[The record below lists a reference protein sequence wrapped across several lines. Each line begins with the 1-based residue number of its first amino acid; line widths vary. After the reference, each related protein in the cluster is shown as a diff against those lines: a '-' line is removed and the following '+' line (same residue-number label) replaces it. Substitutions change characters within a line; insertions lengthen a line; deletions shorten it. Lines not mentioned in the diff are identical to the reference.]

1 MGYDLII
8 KKGRIADGTGNPW
21 FYADIGIKAGRIVR
35 IGSLDA
41 CEAVRIVKAEGYVV
55 APGFIDIHSHS
66 DFAIISNP
74 MAESKVKQGVT
85 TEVNGNCGSSAGPL
99 APGHERY
106 GDPSHGCQEGE
117 GLRWKSLGD
126 YFSLLEKMG
135 ISINIASLVGHG
147 TIRSC
152 VMGSENRKPTV
163 EELDRMRS
171 LVHKSMM
178 DGALGLSSGLDKGL
192 IPGCYA
198 DTEELIELCK
208 VVARY
213 GGFYAT
219 HQRNRQERVLEAA
232 MEAIEIGEKAQVPVQ
247 ISHFVPRF
255 PDGNKTLECMGIIE
269 AARRR
274 GIDVT
279 CDVVV
284 PNAFGGYHWAH
295 GSLATQ
301 VLPLWAYEGGRERLL
316 ERLRDPETRRRMRRE
331 AEPLWGVWRHG
342 LWDKLILL
350 ESHGSP
356 HLVGKTFEEI
366 AKEKG
371 VDPWEASY
379 DILLEEGGRS
389 CGILGASTEERD
401 SIMVMKY
408 PWSSLESDRALHVP
422 HGPSVSASSSTSS
435 QAQAQASAP
444 SKERA
449 DANAYGAFPRI
460 FRRYVRE
467 LGILTLE
474 EAVRKVTSLP
484 AQRCGFRDR
493 GILKEGFWADIVI
506 FSLDR
511 IADRATIEE
520 PKRFPEGIDY
530 VIVNGQIVVEG
541 GEHTGAKPGKVLRR
555 SYL

>member
-1 MGYDLII
+1 MVYDLVL
-8 KKGRIADGTGNPW
+8 KNGRIVDGTGNPW
-21 FYADIGIKAGRIVR
+21 FYGDIAIKAGKIVR
-35 IGSLDA
+35 IG
-41 CEAVRIVKAEGYVV
+41 RIDKGDGERFIDAEGSVV

-66 DFAIISNP
+66 DFAIVSNP
-74 MAESKVKQGVT
+74 MAESKVRQGVT
-85 TEVNGNCGSSAGPL
+85 TEVNGNCGSSAAPL
-99 APGHERY
+99 PFSHERY
-106 GDPSHGCQEGE
+106 GEKSQGSRGGE
-117 GLRWKSLGD
+117 EVKWKTLGD
-126 YFSLLEKMG
+126 YFTLLERMG
-135 ISINIASLVGHG
+135 VSINIASLVGHG
-147 TIRSC
+147 TVRSC
-152 VMGSENRKPTV
+152 VMGSENRKPTA

-171 LVHKSMM
+171 LVHQAMV
-178 DGALGLSSGLDKGL
+178 DGALGLSSGLDRGL

-198 DTEELIELCK
+198 ETGEIIELCK
-208 VVARY
+208 VVARF

-232 MEAIEIGEKAQVPVQ
+232 KEAVEIGERAGVPVQ

-284 PNAFGGYHWAH
+284 PNARGGYHWAH

-301 VLPLWAYEGGRERLL
+301 VLPLWAYEGGREALL
-316 ERLRDPETRRRMRRE
+316 ERLRDPEARRKMRRD
-331 AEPLWGVWRHG
+331 AEPLWGIWRQG

-350 ESHGSP
+350 DSHGSP
-356 HLVGKTFEEI
+356 DLVGKTFEEI
-366 AKEKG
+366 SKDKG
-371 VDPWEASY
+371 VDPWEAAY
-379 DILLEEGGRS
+379 DILLAEGGCS

-401 SIMVMKY
+401 SIIVMKY

-422 HGPSVSASSSTSS
+422 SGSSAS
-435 QAQAQASAP
+435 A
-444 SKERA
+444 KERA

-467 LGILTLE
+467 LGILSLE

-484 AQRCGFRDR
+484 AQRCGFQDR
-493 GILKEGFWADIVI
+493 GLLKEGFWADIVI
-506 FSLDR
+506 FSPER

-520 PKRFPEGIDY
+520 PTQYPEGIDY
-530 VIVNGQIVVEG
+530 VLVNGQIVVEK
-541 GEHTGAKPGKVLRR
+541 GEHTGTKAGMILRR
-555 SYL
+555 GCL